1 MFRRIFALIVL
12 TVGGVVVAGIA
23 YSAHGGTMAQAQ
35 AAGWDCG
42 DPPTTIF
49 GYFHC
54 APPGKPS
61 LGAAIGAG
69 DPSIFVRVYND
80 DLGRT
85 FAGTELLIRADLFDG
100 HVPPC
105 PQDSLAD
112 WGFLPV
118 GPGCYA
124 CHRFDT

>member
-1 MFRRIFALIVL
+1 MKALKL
-12 TVGGVVVAGIA
+12 SLVVVPVVAAVALAG
-23 YSAHGGTMAQAQ
+23 SALGGGATMAQAQ

-42 DPPTTIF
+42 DPPETIF

-54 APPGKPS
+54 TPPGKPS

-69 DPSIFVRVYND
+69 APSITLRVYND
-80 DLGRT
+80 DASRT

-100 HVPPC
+100 HVPAC
-105 PQDSLAD
+105 PQDSLPE
-112 WGFLPV
+112 WGFLGV
-118 GPGCYA
+118 GPGYYA